1 MARTVDGYRAT
12 VVPIGGTCDASFRAV
27 RDAFAENFDDGEIG
41 AGCTIAVDGQVTVE
55 LWGGWVDPGHTRA
68 WERHTLVN
76 AYSVGKPIVALTLL
90 QAVERGQVVLDAAAS
105 TYWPELV
112 AGQRGATVREVLC
125 HRAGVPAIRPRLT
138 NDDLWV
144 WDPICEALAAT
155 EPWWTP
161 GERHV
166 YHTNTYGHLVGELA
180 RRVDGRLPGT
190 WLEQEIAGPLGAD
203 LAWGL
208 DEAAQVRC
216 AEVVWDTDGGTDTAS
231 VAAKRPYDGEDMV
244 MLGYFNPPGYSGS
257 GIVNTREWRSA
268 QVPSTNLHATAS
280 GVARLYAALAAGGAI
295 DGVRV
300 IDGSTLA
307 EATTV
312 QSEGWCP
319 VLEREVSFGLGFQ
332 PTRPERPFGP
342 NAGSFGHFG
351 TGGNVGFADPNAGV
365 GFGYVMNA
373 VKPRW
378 QSARNRRLVDAL
390 YSCL

>member
-1 MARTVDGYRAT
+1 VLD
-12 VVPIGGTCDASFRAV
+12 IGGTCDASFDAV

-41 AGCTIAVDGQVTVE
+41 SGCAITVGGRVVVD
-55 LWGGWVDPGHTRA
+55 LWGGWLDAWRTRR
-68 WERHTLVN
+68 WERDTLVN
-76 AYSVGKPIVALTLL
+76 AYSVGKPIVALMLL
-90 QAVERGQVVLDAAAS
+90 QCVARGDVALDAAAS
-105 TYWPELV
+105 TYWPELL
-112 AGQRGATVREVLC
+112 AGQRGATVRDVLC
-125 HRAGVPAIRPRLT
+125 HRAGVPAIRPQLT
-138 NDDLWV
+138 NLDLWN
-144 WDPICEALAAT
+144 WDPLCRALAAT

-161 GERHV
+161 GEKHV

-190 WLEQEIAGPLGAD
+190 WLREEIAGPLGAD

-208 DEAAQVRC
+208 DRPAQVRC
-216 AEVVWDTDGGTDTAS
+216 AEVVWDTGGGTDTAS
-231 VAAKRPYDGEDMV
+231 VAARRPYNDDDMV

-257 GIVNTREWRSA
+257 GVVNAPEWRAA
-268 QVPSTNLHATAS
+268 QVPSTNLHATAR
-280 GVARLYAALAAGGAI
+280 GVARLYAALAAGGSI

-300 IDGSTLA
+300 LNCDVLA
-307 EATTV
+307 EASSV

-342 NAGSFGHFG
+342 NPGSFGHFG
-351 TGGNVGFADPNAGV
+351 TGGSLGFADPTTRV

-373 VKPRW
+373 VRPRW
-378 QSARNRRLVDAL
+378 QSSRNRRLVDAL